1 MKKTSFLIGFQFRRL
16 SLVLV
21 FVLFIP
27 LVVYAGT
34 FYRCLDKDGNETLL
48 DFPADGQ
55 TCTQMGTYEEM
66 TGGQREN
73 KAVVSPNDKV
83 TKIIVRGNQIFVPV
97 TLVYGSEEVNVNL
110 LMDTGATGTTIHS
123 EIADKLYINLYET
136 KKTKG
141 EVVGGGIIEA
151 SIVKMDILKIGPHA
165 IRNKNIF
172 FVPYEGHAAKF
183 DGLLGMD
190 VLGKLNYELDL
201 AKKVIT
207 WE

>member
-16 SLVLV
+16 SLVSF

-27 LVVYAGT
+27 VIIYAGT
-34 FYRCLDKDGNETLL
+34 FYQCLDKDGNQTLL

-55 TCTQMGTYEEM
+55 TCTQIGTYEEM
-66 TGGQREN
+66 TGAPREN
-73 KAVVSPNDKV
+73 KAIVSTHDKV
-83 TKIIVRGNQIFVPV
+83 TKIIVKGNQVFVPV

-123 EIADKLYINLYET
+123 EIADKLYINLYEA
-136 KKTKG
+136 KKAKG
-141 EVVGGGIIEA
+141 EVVGGGIIEG
-151 SIVKMDILKIGPHA
+151 SIVKMDILKIGPHT
-165 IRNKNIF
+165 IRNRNILF
-172 FVPYEGHAAKF
+172 IPYEGHAAKF

-190 VLGKLNYELDL
+190 VLGKLNYNIDL
-201 AKKVIT
+201 AKQVIT